1 MPCSS
6 ANGSA
11 CGLPALVKGGLGL
24 SELLEKAA
32 EAGGVK
38 DALQALDAAS
48 KSALVG
54 AMRNG
59 YELLD
64 SYPLDTSHDPSTVY
78 PGADALL
85 ELWQLELVDN
95 LNLKRSQGC
104 APNLQWDAAL
114 VPALA
119 DASCAAALGHSQGFG
134 DKAYGE
140 TLATGTGYDKVTSAL
155 FDWYYDQQGAY
166 AQGAADE
173 RPQVAADYMQIMWK
187 GYSRVGCA
195 QLACASEWRLVC
207 RYGGAAGEAA
217 ADLQDEEAVRAN
229 IQTWTCDA
237 PAPSRRVLA
246 RNAAT
251 EASSVV
257 SGHVAKQV
265 ALLAAASASAAQ
277 LEENTAADRLKEL
290 AASAS
295 VPLTTYLIPP
305 SPPPS
310 PAEREAVKSKSSDQ
324 KAEAALAMSI
334 AFPLAA
340 FLLLL
345 FCVPLCCHRW
355 TGGNTRNFLR
365 LCTTHSNP
373 NIILRYLPVDARER
387 IRIQIA
393 EDRAALGREVR
404 VKG

>member
-1 MPCSS
+1 M
-6 ANGSA
+6 
-11 CGLPALVKGGLGL
+11 
-24 SELLEKAA
+24 
-32 EAGGVK
+32 K
-38 DALQALDAAS
+38 DALQALDAPS
-48 KSALVG
+48 KTALVG

-119 DASCAAALGHSQGFG
+119 DASCAADLGHSQGFG

-173 RPQVAADYMQIMWK
+173 RSQVAADYMQVMWK

-195 QLACASEWRLVC
+195 QLECDSEWRLVC

-237 PAPSRRVLA
+237 PAPSRRALA

-355 TGGNTRNFLR
+355 TGGNTRSFLR

-393 EDRAALGREVR
+393 EDRAALGQQVR
-404 VKG
+404 V

>member
-1 MPCSS
+1 M
-6 ANGSA
+6 
-11 CGLPALVKGGLGL
+11 
-24 SELLEKAA
+24 
-32 EAGGVK
+32 K

-48 KSALVG
+48 KTALVG

-64 SYPLDTSHDPSTVY
+64 SYPLDTSHDPSIVY

-85 ELWQLELVDN
+85 ALWQLELVDN
-95 LNLKRSQGC
+95 LNRKRSQGC

-119 DASCAAALGHSQGFG
+119 DASCAADLGHSQGFG

-166 AQGAADE
+166 AQSAADE
-173 RPQVAADYMQIMWK
+173 RPQVAADYMQLVWK
-187 GYSRVGCA
+187 GYRRVGCA
-195 QLACASEWRLVC
+195 QLACESEWRLVC
-207 RYGGAAGEAA
+207 RYAGAAAGAAA
-217 ADLQDEEAVRAN
+217 ADLLDEEAVKAN

-237 PAPSRRVLA
+237 PAPSRRALA

-251 EASSVV
+251 EAAFVAA
-257 SGHVAKQV
+257 GHVTKQV
-265 ALLAAASASAAQ
+265 ALLAAGSISASD
-277 LEENTAADRLKEL
+277 LEVSTGPDALAGL
-290 AASAS
+290 AASAE
-295 VPLTTYLIPP
+295 VPLTTYLIAP
-305 SPPPS
+305 SPPPA
-310 PAEREAVKSKSSDQ
+310 PAPMGALKSKGSNQ
-324 KAEAALAMSI
+324 EAEAALAMSI

-345 FCVPLCCHRW
+345 FFAPLCCHRW
-355 TGGNTRNFLR
+355 TGGNTRSFFR

-393 EDRAALGREVR
+393 EDRAALGRQVR
-404 VKG
+404 VRVRVEALNPTPTPRHQSEPQLQP